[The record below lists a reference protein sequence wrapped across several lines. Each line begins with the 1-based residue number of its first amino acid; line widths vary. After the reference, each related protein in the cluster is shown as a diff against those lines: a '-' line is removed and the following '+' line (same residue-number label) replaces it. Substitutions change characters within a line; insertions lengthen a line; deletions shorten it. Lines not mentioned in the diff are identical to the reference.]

1 ARREHGLRPLTS
13 SRVERETGDKRRASP
28 LVEGS
33 LLLTVFF
40 FGTNFTAVKLV
51 VESVPPI
58 LFAATRFTLAGLL
71 LLPLAL
77 FLGSEGRLSRK
88 DLLPM
93 LGLGFVGVT
102 LTQSVFTVGVGLTTA
117 ANTALVYSTAPVWG
131 MLLAFALGWE
141 RPRVSGVLGV
151 GLCLLG
157 VGAIVYGSLDVAGTS
172 LVGDALILAAAVFW
186 GSYTVLTLSFL
197 RRYSAVAVAA
207 YAMTLGGLAAFPL
220 AALDPSPLN
229 LAALDG
235 LTWGAAAYSAL
246 CSSAFGFAAWGW
258 GVSHV
263 GANRVLVYQYLVTL
277 TGVSTGILLLGESF
291 GAGQL
296 VGAAVILAGVYLA
309 RSR

>member
-1 ARREHGLRPLTS
+1 VTSQKRPTS
-13 SRVERETGDKRRASP
+13 A

-51 VESVPPI
+51 VDSVPPI

-71 LLPLAL
+71 LLPIAL
-77 FLGSEGRLSRK
+77 LSGPEGRLSRW

-93 LGLGFVGVT
+93 LGLGIVGVT
-102 LTQSVFTVGVGLTTA
+102 VTQSLFTMGVGLTTA

-131 MLLAFALGWE
+131 MLLGLALGWE
-141 RPRVSGVLGV
+141 RPRVSGIFGI
-151 GLCLLG
+151 GLCLVG
-157 VGAIVYGSLDVAGTS
+157 VGAIVYGSLDFAGTS
-172 LVGDALILAAAVFW
+172 LAGDALILAAAVCW

-197 RRYSAVAVAA
+197 GRYSALAVAA
-207 YAMTLGGLAAFPL
+207 YAMAFGGVAAFPL
-220 AALDPSPLN
+220 AALDPSSLD

-235 LTWGAAAYSAL
+235 LTWAAAVYSAL

-263 GANRVLVYQYLVTL
+263 GANRVLVYQYLVTV
-277 TGVSTGILLLGESF
+277 TGVSTGILLLGEGF
-291 GAGQL
+291 GVGQL
-296 VGAAVILAGVYLA
+296 VGTVVILAGVYLV
-309 RSR
+309 RSK

>member
-1 ARREHGLRPLTS
+1 MTK
-13 SRVERETGDKRRASP
+13 ERRRASP

-77 FLGSEGRLSRK
+77 LSGPEGRLSRR

-93 LGLGFVGVT
+93 LGLGLIGVT
-102 LTQSVFTVGVGLTTA
+102 VTQSVFTVGVGLTTA

-131 MLLAFALGWE
+131 MLLGFALGWE
-141 RPRVSGVLGV
+141 RPRATGILGV
-151 GLCLLG
+151 GLCLVG
-157 VGAIVYGSLDVAGTS
+157 VGAIVYGSLDFAGTS
-172 LVGDALILAAAVFW
+172 LLGDALILVAAVFW
-186 GSYTVLTLSFL
+186 GSYTVLTLSLL
-197 RRYSAVAVAA
+197 RRYSALAVAT
-207 YAMTLGGLAAFPL
+207 YAMILGGLAAFPL
-220 AALDPSPLN
+220 AALDQSSLD

-235 LTWGAAAYSAL
+235 LTWAAATYSAL

-258 GVSHV
+258 GVSRV
-263 GANRVLVYQYLVTL
+263 GANRVLIYQYLVTL
-277 TGVSTGILLLGESF
+277 TGVSTGILLLGEDF
-291 GAGQL
+291 GVGQL
-296 VGAAVILAGVYLA
+296 VGAVVILAGVYLA
-309 RSR
+309 RRR

>member
-1 ARREHGLRPLTS
+1 MTPE
-13 SRVERETGDKRRASP
+13 KRRASP
-28 LVEGS
+28 LVEVS

-51 VESVPPI
+51 VQSVPPI

-77 FLGSEGRLSRK
+77 LSGPEGRLSRR

-93 LGLGFVGVT
+93 LGLGLVGVT
-102 LTQSVFTVGVGLTTA
+102 LTQLVFTVGVGLTTA

-131 MLLAFALGWE
+131 MLLGFALGWE
-141 RPRVSGVLGV
+141 RPRASGVLGI
-151 GLCLLG
+151 GLCLVG
-157 VGAIVYGSLDVAGTS
+157 VGAIVYGSLDFVGTS
-172 LVGDALILAAAVFW
+172 LLGDALILVAAAFW

-197 RRYSAVAVAA
+197 RRYSALAVAA
-207 YAMTLGGLAAFPL
+207 YAMTFGGLAAFPL
-220 AALDPSPLN
+220 EALDPASLD

-246 CSSAFGFAAWGW
+246 CSSTFGFAAWGW

-277 TGVSTGILLLGESF
+277 IGVSTGVLLLGEDF

-296 VGAAVILAGVYLA
+296 IGAAVILAGVYLA

>member
-1 ARREHGLRPLTS
+1 MTKE
-13 SRVERETGDKRRASP
+13 KRRASP
-28 LVEGS
+28 LVEAS

-77 FLGSEGRLSRK
+77 LSGEEGRLSRR
-88 DLLPM
+88 DFLPM
-93 LGLGFVGVT
+93 LGLGLVGVT

-141 RPRVSGVLGV
+141 RPRISGVLGI
-151 GLCLLG
+151 GLCLAG
-157 VGAIVYGSLDVAGTS
+157 VGAIVYGSLDFAGTS
-172 LVGDALILAAAVFW
+172 LVGDALILVAAVSW

-197 RRYSAVAVAA
+197 RRYSALAVAA
-207 YAMTLGGLAAFPL
+207 YAMTFGGLAAFPL
-220 AALDPSPLN
+220 EALDPASLD
-229 LAALDG
+229 LAALDD
-235 LTWGAAAYSAL
+235 LTWGAAAYSVL
-246 CSSAFGFAAWGW
+246 CSSAFGFAAWSW

-277 TGVSTGILLLGESF
+277 TGVSTGVLLLGEDF

-296 VGAAVILAGVYLA
+296 IGAAVILAGVYLA
-309 RSR
+309 RSK

>member
-1 ARREHGLRPLTS
+1 MTPE
-13 SRVERETGDKRRASP
+13 KRRASP
-28 LVEGS
+28 LVEVS

-77 FLGSEGRLSRK
+77 LSGPQGRLSRR

-93 LGLGFVGVT
+93 LALGLVGVT

-131 MLLAFALGWE
+131 MVLGFALGWE
-141 RPRVSGVLGV
+141 RPRASGVLGI
-151 GLCLLG
+151 GLCLVG
-157 VGAIVYGSLDVAGTS
+157 VGAIVYGSLDFVGTS
-172 LVGDALILAAAVFW
+172 LLGDALILAAAVFW

-197 RRYSAVAVAA
+197 RRYSALAVAA
-207 YAMTLGGLAAFPL
+207 YAMTLGGLTAFPL
-220 AALDPSPLN
+220 AALDPSSLD

-235 LTWGAAAYSAL
+235 LTWAAAAYSAL

-263 GANRVLVYQYLVTL
+263 GANRVLIYQYLVTL
-277 TGVSTGILLLGESF
+277 TGVSTGILLLGEDF
-291 GAGQL
+291 GVGQL
-296 VGAAVILAGVYLA
+296 VGAVVILAGVYLA
-309 RSR
+309 RRR

>member
-1 ARREHGLRPLTS
+1 
-13 SRVERETGDKRRASP
+13 VERETGDKRRASP

-77 FLGSEGRLSRK
+77 FFGSEGRLSRK

-157 VGAIVYGSLDVAGTS
+157 VGAIVYGSLDFAGTS

-296 VGAAVILAGVYLA
+296 VGAAVILAGIYLA

>member
-1 ARREHGLRPLTS
+1 VTAE
-13 SRVERETGDKRRASP
+13 KRRASP
-28 LVEGS
+28 LVEVS

-40 FGTNFTAVKLV
+40 FGTNFTAVKYV

-77 FLGSEGRLSRK
+77 LSGPGGRLARR
-88 DLLPM
+88 DILPL
-93 LGLGFVGVT
+93 LGLGLVGVT
-102 LTQSVFTVGVGLTTA
+102 VTQTVFTIGVSLTTA
-117 ANTALVYSTAPVWG
+117 ANTALVYSTSPVWG
-131 MLLAFALGWE
+131 MLLGFALGWE
-141 RPRVSGVLGV
+141 RPRASGVLGI
-151 GLCLLG
+151 GLCLVG
-157 VGAIVYGSLDVAGTS
+157 VGAIVYGSLEFAGTS
-172 LVGDALILAAAVFW
+172 LFGDALILAAAVCW

-197 RRYSAVAVAA
+197 RRYSPLAVAA
-207 YAMTLGGLAAFPL
+207 YAMTFGGLAAFPL
-220 AALDPSPLN
+220 AALDPSSLD

-235 LTWGAAAYSAL
+235 PTWAAAAYSAL

-258 GVSHV
+258 GVSHI
-263 GANRVLVYQYLVTL
+263 GANRVLVYQYLITL
-277 TGVSTGILLLGESF
+277 TGVSTGILLLGEDF

>member
-1 ARREHGLRPLTS
+1 MTK
-13 SRVERETGDKRRASP
+13 ERRRASP

-33 LLLTVFF
+33 LLLTAFF
-40 FGTNFTAVKLV
+40 FGTNFAAVKLV

-77 FLGSEGRLSRK
+77 LSGPENRLSRR

-93 LGLGFVGVT
+93 LGLGLVGVT
-102 LTQSVFTVGVGLTTA
+102 LTQTVFTVGVDLTTA
-117 ANTALVYSTAPVWG
+117 ANTALVYSTSPVWG

-157 VGAIVYGSLDVAGTS
+157 VGAIVYGSLDFAGTS
-172 LVGDALILAAAVFW
+172 LLGDALILAAAVFW
-186 GSYTVLTLSFL
+186 GSYTVLTLSLL
-197 RRYSAVAVAA
+197 RRYSALAVAA

-246 CSSAFGFAAWGW
+246 CSSTFGFAAWGW

-263 GANRVLVYQYLVTL
+263 GANRVLIYQYLVTL

-296 VGAAVILAGVYLA
+296 IGAAVILAGVYLA

>member
-1 ARREHGLRPLTS
+1 MTKE
-13 SRVERETGDKRRASP
+13 KRRASP
-28 LVEGS
+28 LVEAS

-77 FLGSEGRLSRK
+77 LSGEQGRLSRR

-93 LGLGFVGVT
+93 LGLGLVGVT
-102 LTQSVFTVGVGLTTA
+102 LTQSVFTVGVSLTTA

-131 MLLAFALGWE
+131 MLLGFALGWE
-141 RPRVSGVLGV
+141 RPRASGVLGI
-151 GLCLLG
+151 GLCLGG
-157 VGAIVYGSLDVAGTS
+157 VGAIVYGSLDFAGTS
-172 LVGDALILAAAVFW
+172 LLGDALILVAAVFW
-186 GSYTVLTLSFL
+186 GSYTVLTLSLL
-197 RRYSAVAVAA
+197 RRYSALAVAT
-207 YAMTLGGLAAFPL
+207 YAMILGGLAAFPL
-220 AALDPSPLN
+220 AALDQSSLD

-235 LTWGAAAYSAL
+235 LTWAAAAYSAL

-263 GANRVLVYQYLVTL
+263 GANRVLIYQYLVTL
-277 TGVSTGILLLGESF
+277 TGVSTGILLLGEDF
-291 GAGQL
+291 GVGQL
-296 VGAAVILAGVYLA
+296 VGAVVILAGVYLA
-309 RSR
+309 RRR

>member
-1 ARREHGLRPLTS
+1 MTPE
-13 SRVERETGDKRRASP
+13 KRRASP
-28 LVEGS
+28 LVEVS
-33 LLLTVFF
+33 LLLTAFF

-77 FLGSEGRLSRK
+77 LSGPEGRLSRR

-93 LGLGFVGVT
+93 LGLGLVGVT
-102 LTQSVFTVGVGLTTA
+102 LTQSVFTLGVGLTTA

-131 MLLAFALGWE
+131 MVLGFALGWE
-141 RPRVSGVLGV
+141 QPRASGVLGI
-151 GLCLLG
+151 GLCLGG
-157 VGAIVYGSLDVAGTS
+157 VGAIVYGSLDFAGTS
-172 LVGDALILAAAVFW
+172 LHGDVLILAAAVFW

-197 RRYSAVAVAA
+197 RRYSALAVAA

-220 AALDPSPLN
+220 AALDQSSLDF
-229 LAALDG
+229 AALDG
-235 LTWGAAAYSAL
+235 LTWAAAAYSAL

-263 GANRVLVYQYLVTL
+263 GANRVLIYQYLVTL
-277 TGVSTGILLLGESF
+277 TGVSTGILLLGEDF
-291 GAGQL
+291 GVGQL
-296 VGAAVILAGVYLA
+296 VGAVVILAGVYLA
-309 RSR
+309 RRR

>member
-1 ARREHGLRPLTS
+1 VTKG
-13 SRVERETGDKRRASP
+13 KRRASP
-28 LVEGS
+28 LVEVS
-33 LLLTVFF
+33 LLLTAFF
-40 FGTNFTAVKLV
+40 FGSNFAAVKLV

-58 LFAATRFTLAGLL
+58 LFAATCFTLAGLL

-77 FLGSEGRLSRK
+77 LSGPENRLSRR

-93 LGLGFVGVT
+93 LGLGLVGVT
-102 LTQSVFTVGVGLTTA
+102 LTQTVFTVGVDLTTA
-117 ANTALVYSTAPVWG
+117 ANTALVYSTSPVWG

-141 RPRVSGVLGV
+141 RPRASGVLGV
-151 GLCLLG
+151 GLCLIG
-157 VGAIVYGSLDVAGTS
+157 VGAIVFGSLDFAGTS
-172 LVGDALILAAAVFW
+172 LLGDALILAAAVFW
-186 GSYTVLTLSFL
+186 GSYTVLTLSML
-197 RRYSAVAVAA
+197 RRYSALALAA

-229 LAALDG
+229 LAGLDG

-246 CSSAFGFAAWGW
+246 CSSTFGFAAWGW

-263 GANRVLVYQYLVTL
+263 GANRVLIYQYLVTL

-296 VGAAVILAGVYLA
+296 IGAAVILAGVYLA

>member
-1 ARREHGLRPLTS
+1 VTKE
-13 SRVERETGDKRRASP
+13 KRRASP
-28 LVEGS
+28 LVEAS

-77 FLGSEGRLSRK
+77 LSGPESRLSRQ

-93 LGLGFVGVT
+93 FGLGLVGVT

-141 RPRVSGVLGV
+141 RPRISGVVGV
-151 GLCLLG
+151 GLCLVG
-157 VGAIVYGSLDVAGTS
+157 VGAIVYGSLDFAGTS
-172 LVGDALILAAAVFW
+172 LLGDALILVAAISW

-197 RRYSAVAVAA
+197 RRYSALAVAA
-207 YAMTLGGLAAFPL
+207 YAMTFGGLAAFPL
-220 AALDPSPLN
+220 EALDPASLD

-277 TGVSTGILLLGESF
+277 TGVSTGVLLLGEDF

-296 VGAAVILAGVYLA
+296 LGAAVILAGVYLA

>member
-1 ARREHGLRPLTS
+1 MTPE
-13 SRVERETGDKRRASP
+13 KRRGSP
-28 LVEGS
+28 LVEVS

-51 VESVPPI
+51 VQSVPPI

-77 FLGSEGRLSRK
+77 LSGPEGRLSRR

-93 LGLGFVGVT
+93 LGLGLVGVT

-131 MLLAFALGWE
+131 MLLGFALGWE
-141 RPRVSGVLGV
+141 RPRASGVLGI
-151 GLCLLG
+151 GLCLGG
-157 VGAIVYGSLDVAGTS
+157 VGAIVYGSLDFAGTS
-172 LVGDALILAAAVFW
+172 LLGDALILVAAVFW
-186 GSYTVLTLSFL
+186 GSYTVLTLSLL
-197 RRYSAVAVAA
+197 RRYSALAVAT
-207 YAMTLGGLAAFPL
+207 YAMILGGLAAFPL
-220 AALDPSPLN
+220 AALDQSSLD

-235 LTWGAAAYSAL
+235 LTWAAAAYSAL

-263 GANRVLVYQYLVTL
+263 GANRVLIYQYLVTL
-277 TGVSTGILLLGESF
+277 TGVSTGILLLGEDF
-291 GAGQL
+291 GVGQL
-296 VGAAVILAGVYLA
+296 VGAVVILAGVYLA
-309 RSR
+309 RRR

>member
-1 ARREHGLRPLTS
+1 VTKG
-13 SRVERETGDKRRASP
+13 KRRASP
-28 LVEGS
+28 LVEVS
-33 LLLTVFF
+33 LLLTAFF
-40 FGTNFTAVKLV
+40 FGSNFAAVKLV

-77 FLGSEGRLSRK
+77 LSGPENRLSRR

-93 LGLGFVGVT
+93 FGLGLVGVT
-102 LTQSVFTVGVGLTTA
+102 LTQTVFTVGVDLTTA
-117 ANTALVYSTAPVWG
+117 ANTALVYSTSPVWG

-141 RPRVSGVLGV
+141 RPRASGVLGV
-151 GLCLLG
+151 GLCLIG
-157 VGAIVYGSLDVAGTS
+157 VGAIVFGSLGFAGTS
-172 LVGDALILAAAVFW
+172 LLGDALILAAAVFW
-186 GSYTVLTLSFL
+186 GSYTVLTLSML
-197 RRYSAVAVAA
+197 RRYSALALAA

-229 LAALDG
+229 LAGLDG
-235 LTWGAAAYSAL
+235 LTWGAEAYSAL
-246 CSSAFGFAAWGW
+246 CSSTFGFAAWGW

-263 GANRVLVYQYLVTL
+263 GANRVLIYQYLVTL

-296 VGAAVILAGVYLA
+296 IGAAVILAGVYLA

>member
-1 ARREHGLRPLTS
+1 MTQH
-13 SRVERETGDKRRASP
+13 KRRAST
-28 LVEGS
+28 LVEVS

-40 FGTNFTAVKLV
+40 FGTNFTAVKYV

-58 LFAATRFTLAGLL
+58 LFAAARFTLAGLL
-71 LLPLAL
+71 LLPVVLL
-77 FLGSEGRLSRK
+77 SGPDGRLARR

-93 LGLGFVGVT
+93 IGLGVVGVT
-102 LTQSVFTVGVGLTTA
+102 VTQSVFTVGVSLTTA

-131 MLLAFALGWE
+131 MLLGFALGWE
-141 RPRVSGVLGV
+141 RPRTAGVIGV
-151 GLCLLG
+151 GLCLVG
-157 VGAIVYGSLDVAGTS
+157 VGMIVYGSLEFAGTS
-172 LVGDALILAAAVFW
+172 LMGDALILAAAVCW
-186 GSYTVLTLSFL
+186 GSYTVLTLSLL
-197 RRYSAVAVAA
+197 RRYSALAVAA
-207 YAMTLGGLAAFPL
+207 YAMTFGGLAAFPL
-220 AALDPSPLN
+220 AFLLNPTDLD

-235 LTWGAAAYSAL
+235 LTWVAAAYSAL

-277 TGVSTGILLLGESF
+277 IGVSTGILLLDEDV

-296 VGAAVILAGVYLA
+296 VGAVVILFGVYLA